1 MRLILLLL
9 LTSLGLFAQ
18 EDFTTTS
25 SLFGDLR
32 ARQIGPAVMSGR
44 VSCLAVHP
52 TDAATVYIGA
62 GGGGVWKTSSAG
74 ARLAPIFDDHTQ
86 SIGAIALA
94 PSNPEI
100 VYVGTGEPWP
110 RNSVSVG
117 TGVYRSVDGG
127 NHWESLGLEG
137 TERIAAIAVHP
148 ENPDVAYVAAL
159 GPLWSSGE
167 ERGVYKTTDG
177 GKTWAKVLYLDENT
191 GAANL
196 SLDPSNPDV
205 LYAAMW
211 SFRRTPHSF
220 DSGLNGQSG
229 LYKSTDGGENWTELR
244 NGFPEGKLGRIG
256 VAIAPSNSDTVYA
269 SVETGIDS
277 TSGMYLSEDAGAT
290 WGHRSSALNTRI
302 RPFYFSELTVDPSD
316 ASIVAKCGREGII
329 SQDAAER
336 WSNFDGFVHSDFHA
350 IWIDPADGKH
360 ILVGTDGGVYESRDR
375 GNTFKMWMNLPISQF
390 YHVSVDN
397 AKPYRVYGGLQD
409 NGSWFAPN
417 RSSAG
422 VSNADWEKTYGGDG
436 FYSFRHPTKDNYVFS
451 EYQGGNL
458 VRYDTETGVAKNIA
472 PYATAD
478 TDPLRYNW
486 NAPIHLSQNGE
497 RIYFAS
503 QYLFRSN
510 NEGDSWERISPD
522 LTTNDKSKQQQA
534 TSGGLTIDNST
545 AENYTTIYAVAES
558 PVDKNTVWIGTD
570 DGNLQVTTDAGK
582 NWTKLNDNLPNDL
595 PKGSWI
601 TFVEPSPHDANTA
614 FVAFDGHRTGDMATY
629 LYKTTDGGKTWSRL
643 DGKDL
648 AGYALSVRQDLVNPN
663 LLFLGT
669 EFGLYLSLD
678 GGSSWAPFR
687 NNLPMVGIRDMVIHP
702 RESDLVMATHGRGVI
717 IIDDLEAL
725 RQITPEITTQKV
737 AFLEAKPAFLPDPS
751 GAGNGNFGGSGNYVG
766 SNPTTSAEIM
776 YFAGRRHTFGKM
788 YIEVY
793 KDGEKIRELPAG
805 KSKGLNIVQMPTTL
819 KRPKAAPSDNRSALI
834 GGSRPPQLAP
844 GTYQVKLVKGKDT
857 YETEFTITT
866 DPDSPYTAADRAVQ
880 REAVMKL
887 FNDTEDLAYVYE
899 VLDQVQQQASSIQR
913 KTTKKRVDEMA
924 SAIRDLAGKEK
935 SRLAFRG
942 GDFYVNEGSMLREEM
957 GNLYFSVSS
966 FPGRPSDSQLQE
978 AVRIHQ
984 ALVAARGKL
993 DLFLTND
1000 VAKLNEK
1007 LGEEAQIT
1015 WPAKAAYLA
1024 AEVDVSGM

>member
-302 RPFYFSELTVDPSD
+302 RPL
-316 ASIVAKCGREGII
+316 
-329 SQDAAER
+329 
-336 WSNFDGFVHSDFHA
+336 
-350 IWIDPADGKH
+350 
-360 ILVGTDGGVYESRDR
+360 DR
-375 GNTFKMWMNLPISQF
+375 
-390 YHVSVDN
+390 
-397 AKPYRVYGGLQD
+397 
-409 NGSWFAPN
+409 
-417 RSSAG
+417 
-422 VSNADWEKTYGGDG
+422 
-436 FYSFRHPTKDNYVFS
+436 
-451 EYQGGNL
+451 
-458 VRYDTETGVAKNIA
+458 
-472 PYATAD
+472 
-478 TDPLRYNW
+478 
-486 NAPIHLSQNGE
+486 
-497 RIYFAS
+497 
-503 QYLFRSN
+503 
-510 NEGDSWERISPD
+510 
-522 LTTNDKSKQQQA
+522 
-534 TSGGLTIDNST
+534 SGG
-545 AENYTTIYAVAES
+545 
-558 PVDKNTVWIGTD
+558 
-570 DGNLQVTTDAGK
+570 
-582 NWTKLNDNLPNDL
+582 
-595 PKGSWI
+595 
-601 TFVEPSPHDANTA
+601 
-614 FVAFDGHRTGDMATY
+614 R
-629 LYKTTDGGKTWSRL
+629 
-643 DGKDL
+643 
-648 AGYALSVRQDLVNPN
+648 
-663 LLFLGT
+663 
-669 EFGLYLSLD
+669 
-678 GGSSWAPFR
+678 
-687 NNLPMVGIRDMVIHP
+687 
-702 RESDLVMATHGRGVI
+702 
-717 IIDDLEAL
+717 
-725 RQITPEITTQKV
+725 
-737 AFLEAKPAFLPDPS
+737 
-751 GAGNGNFGGSGNYVG
+751 
-766 SNPTTSAEIM
+766 
-776 YFAGRRHTFGKM
+776 
-788 YIEVY
+788 
-793 KDGEKIRELPAG
+793 
-805 KSKGLNIVQMPTTL
+805 
-819 KRPKAAPSDNRSALI
+819 
-834 GGSRPPQLAP
+834 
-844 GTYQVKLVKGKDT
+844 
-857 YETEFTITT
+857 
-866 DPDSPYTAADRAVQ
+866 
-880 REAVMKL
+880 
-887 FNDTEDLAYVYE
+887 
-899 VLDQVQQQASSIQR
+899 
-913 KTTKKRVDEMA
+913 
-924 SAIRDLAGKEK
+924 
-935 SRLAFRG
+935 
-942 GDFYVNEGSMLREEM
+942 
-957 GNLYFSVSS
+957 
-966 FPGRPSDSQLQE
+966 
-978 AVRIHQ
+978 
-984 ALVAARGKL
+984 
-993 DLFLTND
+993 
-1000 VAKLNEK
+1000 
-1007 LGEEAQIT
+1007 
-1015 WPAKAAYLA
+1015 
-1024 AEVDVSGM
+1024 

>member
-1 MRLILLLL
+1 MRLTLLLL
-9 LTSLGLFAQ
+9 LTSFGLFAQ
-18 EDFTTTS
+18 EDFTTTT
-25 SLFGDLR
+25 SLFGELR

-44 VSCLAVHP
+44 ISCLAVHP

-62 GGGGVWKTSSAG
+62 AGGGVWKTSSAG
-74 ARLAPIFDDHTQ
+74 ANLAPIFDEYTQ

-94 PSNPEI
+94 PSDPDI

-117 TGVYRSVDGG
+117 TGMYRSVDGG
-127 NHWESLGLEG
+127 NRWESLGLEG
-137 TERIAAIAVHP
+137 TERIAAVAVHP
-148 ENPDVAYVAAL
+148 GNPDIVYVAAL

-167 ERGVYKTTDG
+167 ERGVFKTTDG
-177 GKTWAKVLYLDENT
+177 GKSWVKVLYLDENT

-196 SLDPSNPDV
+196 SLDPNNPEV

-211 SFRRTPHSF
+211 SFRRTPYSF
-220 DSGLNGQSG
+220 DSGLNGKSG
-229 LYKSTDGGENWTELR
+229 LYKSADGGENWTELR

-269 SVETGIDS
+269 SVETGNTS
-277 TSGMYLSEDAGAT
+277 TSGMYLSGDAGAT
-290 WGHRSSALNTRI
+290 WTHRSSALNTRI

-329 SQDAAER
+329 SRDAGNR

-375 GNTFKMWMNLPISQF
+375 GNTFKMWMNLPVSQF

-417 RSSAG
+417 RSSG
-422 VSNADWEKTYGGDG
+422 GISNADWEKTYGGDG

-451 EYQGGNL
+451 EFQGGNL

-478 TDPLRYNW
+478 TDPLRFNW
-486 NAPIHLSQNGE
+486 NTPIHLSQDGK
-497 RIYFAS
+497 RTYFAS
-503 QYLFRSN
+503 QYLFLSN
-510 NEGDSWERISPD
+510 DEGDSWERISPD

-558 PVDKNTVWIGTD
+558 PIDNNTIWVGTD

-582 NWTKLNDNLPNDL
+582 SWTKLNDNFPADL
-595 PKGSWI
+595 PKGAWI
-601 TFVEPSPHDANTA
+601 TFVEPSPHDAGTA
-614 FVAFDGHRTGDMATY
+614 FVTFDDHRTGNMDTY
-629 LYKTTDGGKTWSRL
+629 LYKTADGGKTWTRL
-643 DGKDL
+643 GGEDL
-648 AGYALSVRQDLVNPN
+648 DGYALSVRQDLVNPN
-663 LLFLGT
+663 LVFLGT

-702 RESDLVMATHGRGVI
+702 RESDLVLGTHGRGVI

-725 RQITPEITTQKV
+725 RQITPEITTQKI
-737 AFLEAKPAFLPDPS
+737 AFLKSRPAFLPDPS
-751 GAGNGNFGGSGNYVG
+751 GFGNGNFGGSGNYVG

-776 YFAGRRHTFGKM
+776 YYAGSRHTFGKM

-805 KSKGLNIVQMPTTL
+805 KSKGLNIIRMPTTL
-819 KRPKAAPSDNRSALI
+819 ERPKAAPSDNRNALI
-834 GGSRPPQLAP
+834 GGSQPPQLAP

-866 DPDSPYTAADRAVQ
+866 DPTSPYTAADRAVQ
-880 REAVMKL
+880 RKAVMKL
-887 FNDTEDLAYVYE
+887 FDDTEELAYIYE
-899 VLDQVQQQASSIQR
+899 VLDQVQQQASSIKQ
-913 KTTKKRVDEMA
+913 KSTKKRITEMA
-924 SAIRDLAGKEK
+924 SSIKDMAGKEK
-935 SRLAFRG
+935 SRLAFKG

-978 AVRIHQ
+978 AERIHRE
-984 ALVAARGKL
+984 LVAARSKL
-993 DLFLTND
+993 DFFLAND
-1000 VAKLNEK
+1000 VAKLNDK
-1007 LGEEAQIT
+1007 LGEEEQIT
-1015 WPAKAAYLA
+1015 WPAKEAFLA
-1024 AEVDVSGM
+1024 AEEDVSGM